1 MECPLCGD
9 SRTRVFLGASEDS
22 LEGRS
27 YFECALCRLVFL
39 SPDLRLSGEEE
50 KKRYD
55 LHCNSPEDEGYLRFL
70 SRLTEPLT
78 RILPPGSEGLDYG
91 CGPGPA
97 LSVLLSRS
105 GFKTADYD
113 PYYYPDQTL
122 LQKKYDFITCT
133 ETAEHFYFPGREF
146 ARLAG
151 LLRSGGC
158 LAVMT
163 EFLRADRSFLHWP
176 YRRDPSH
183 VCFYAQDTFH
193 FIARRHGWKPCFP
206 APNVVFFAV

>member
-1 MECPLCGD
+1 MSSMECPLCGD

-78 RILPPGSEGLDYG
+78 RILPPGSEGWTTAADPDLPSAF
-91 CGPGPA
+91 CSPGADSKPRIMIPTTTPIRPCFKKNMI
-97 LSVLLSRS
+97 SSRAR
-105 GFKTADYD
+105 KR
-113 PYYYPDQTL
+113 PNI
-122 LQKKYDFITCT
+122 FI
-133 ETAEHFYFPGREF
+133 FPG
-146 ARLAG
+146 G
-151 LLRSGGC
+151 S
-158 LAVMT
+158 
-163 EFLRADRSFLHWP
+163 LRAWR
-176 YRRDPSH
+176 
-183 VCFYAQDTFH
+183 A
-193 FIARRHGWKPCFP
+193 
-206 APNVVFFAV
+206 FFGAAAAWR